1 MIKAS
6 IIDADSDAGGEL
18 LRLLVHHPDVEL
30 VSAVSPGRDGQLV
43 SEYHHG
49 LVGDTDLRFTD
60 NPDFSHTDVVF
71 ITRPGTA
78 LPASLKDDARVIDL
92 TGQFIGHEGFV
103 TGIGELNRKD
113 MVRGAMRAAIPGAAT
128 QAAVIALLPLAK
140 RGELHGEIVVEVA
153 GVADTDVVKAA
164 VLQLQPDFDGR
175 ISIVAAPDGFPFTAR
190 VTFPTNCT
198 GSDVRAIYREEF
210 ADHNFVF
217 VIPRRPVPADV
228 TNTNKCLLHLHV
240 QDSALTIE
248 ALMDASVK
256 GAAGTAVHCMNLLF
270 GLHEVI
276 GLQLKALG
284 R

>member
-18 LRLLVHHPDVEL
+18 LRLLVHHPDVEI

-43 SEYHHG
+43 CEYHHG

-60 NPDFSHTDVVF
+60 TADFTRTDVVF
-71 ITRPGTA
+71 ITKAGTT
-78 LPASLKDDARVIDL
+78 LPDTLKDDARVIDL
-92 TGQFIGHEGFV
+92 SGQRLGHEGFV

-113 MVRGAMRAAIPGAAT
+113 MVRGARRAALPDAAV

-140 RGELHGEIVVEVA
+140 RGELHGTITIEVPA
-153 GVADTDVVKAA
+153 LTDMSLVDSA
-164 VLQLQPDFDGR
+164 VRQLQPDFDGK
-175 ISIVAAPDGFPFTAR
+175 ITTAVAAADFPFTAR
-190 VTFPTNCT
+190 VTLPTNCT

-217 VIPRRPVPADV
+217 VIPRTPVSADV
-228 TNTNKCLLHLHV
+228 ANTNKCLMHMDV
-240 QDSALTIE
+240 QDSTLSIE
-248 ALMDASVK
+248 VLMDTAIK

-284 R
+284 K

>member
-1 MIKAS
+1 MSTVCAAQAGSSRPTGAMRRGSSGVFTAS
-6 IIDADSDAGGEL
+6 RSPESETMRAWETFPIPSTRRPTRSG
-18 LRLLVHHPDVEL
+18 
-30 VSAVSPGRDGQLV
+30 SAPVLAMWS
-43 SEYHHG
+43 
-49 LVGDTDLRFTD
+49 TT
-60 NPDFSHTDVVF
+60 
-71 ITRPGTA
+71 

-190 VTFPTNCT
+190 VTLPTNCT